1 MVETV
6 NFKGTQ
12 SPSTAH
18 GKHVQCLEISFLWHG
33 LNLELKRD
41 EQKFLQSSVLTEI
54 IQISVL
60 TLFCGICAP
69 AAWGVYF
76 PAAVMDRVF
85 WPGEHTSEWGC
96 SPWNS
101 CSLGCRRETCTLLKV
116 AFPPGPHDSLFPL
129 KWMFSPKDNLF
140 KEVQTG
146 FQLLFITL
154 VFCSKNL
161 NLNIKSIWRTWVFPS
176 CSIFV
181 RWAF

>member
-1 MVETV
+1 METV

-33 LNLELKRD
+33 LNLELKRE

-76 PAAVMDRVF
+76 PAAVMDTVF
-85 WPGEHTSEWGC
+85 WPGEHTSELGLLTLELLLPGLQKRDMHFTEGC
-96 SPWNS
+96 FSSRPLRFFISP
-101 CSLGCRRETCTLLKV
+101 
-116 AFPPGPHDSLFPL
+116 
-129 KWMFSPKDNLF
+129 
-140 KEVQTG
+140 
-146 FQLLFITL
+146 
-154 VFCSKNL
+154 
-161 NLNIKSIWRTWVFPS
+161 
-176 CSIFV
+176 
-181 RWAF
+181 